1 MIRVI
6 VLMKLFVTWMPKHA
20 VVHEECRITESMTIA
35 HCHVLALLLVAG
47 HAHVARNP
55 ILALPTIVG
64 EERILAECA

>member
-1 MIRVI
+1 M
-6 VLMKLFVTWMPKHA
+6 HA
-20 VVHEECRITESMTIA
+20 VVHEERRITESMAIA

-64 EERILAECA
+64 EESILAERA